1 MIQVVFGDSSRLMNP
16 EAFSY
21 HLNSL
26 CESAKNRVLEAKR
39 MEHRA
44 NRLMYFLIADA
55 LYKRQKGE
63 PLPQVLFSDRGKP
76 YLEVGPAISVSHDKM
91 LVAVAMSEAH
101 KELGV
106 DIQSQPNPVMA
117 SRVRRRFLTPAPA
130 YRKGEPE
137 IEFMMA
143 HVEKDG
149 IDLTP
154 THPYGTPSSFLG
166 DYVLAEAVMKMSG
179 GGFADFPNLGAL
191 CATCE
196 TAILPLDEVAIGIA
210 YR

>member
-1 MIQVVFGDSSRLMNP
+1 MIQVVYGDCRALMNA
-16 EAFSY
+16 ETFSY
-21 HLNSL
+21 HLNGL

-39 MEHRA
+39 AEHRA
-44 NRLMYFLIADA
+44 NRLMYFLITDA
-55 LYKRQKGE
+55 LYKKLKGE

-76 YLEVGPAISVSHDKM
+76 YLEGGPAISVSHDKM

-101 KELGV
+101 KEIGV

-117 SRVRRRFLTPAPA
+117 SRVRRRFLTPPPPFQ
-130 YRKGEPE
+130 KGTPE

-143 HVEKDG
+143 HLEKDG

-196 TAILPLDEVAIGIA
+196 TMILPLDDVAIGLA

>member
-1 MIQVVFGDSSRLMNP
+1 MTFLLSCFFIFGAKKVIYGDCTPLMKA
-16 EAFSY
+16 ETFSY
-21 HLNSL
+21 YLGALS
-26 CESAKNRVLEAKR
+26 ESAKNRVLEAKR
-39 MEHRA
+39 AEHRA
-44 NRLMYFLIADA
+44 NRLMYFLITDA
-55 LYKRQKGE
+55 LYKKVKGE

-76 YLEVGPAISVSHDKM
+76 YLKGGPAISVSHDKM
-91 LVAVAMSEAH
+91 LVAVAMSEDHA
-101 KELGV
+101 EIGV

-166 DYVLAEAVMKMSG
+166 D
-179 GGFADFPNLGAL
+179 
-191 CATCE
+191 
-196 TAILPLDEVAIGIA
+196 
-210 YR
+210 